1 MYTVR
6 EISKIVGG
14 KIHGISQDD
23 QVDRFVTDTRKSG
36 FSNHCLFIALAGP
49 NYNGHHYITDAYQ
62 QGIRAFLISEKM
74 PSNIHDATY
83 IEVSDTLKAF
93 QKLAAFHLKSLK
105 IQVIAITGSNG
116 KTIVKEW
123 LYQMLNLTFNAVRS
137 PKSYNS
143 QIGVPMSALLAEKQ
157 HQYGI
162 FEAGISQKGEMKK
175 IEEILHPKYG
185 IFTNIGDAHSSGFTD
200 VYQKI
205 EEKLK
210 LFEKTQ
216 TLIYCKDHASL
227 DKTIQSWAKN
237 HKIQLVNWSM
247 KSQAD
252 LAIYQIEEG
261 RNGKKIS
268 AIFNHKVVTLELPFK
283 DPTSIENAVQCW
295 LMALLLGIPN
305 EKIKRSASQLAHL
318 DMRLYQT
325 EGMGETQL
333 IHDYYNSDLSSLEMA
348 IDFLSRQQIKPK
360 KTVILSD
367 LEQNDLSPAKLY
379 RKVARLL
386 SVKKID
392 RVIGIGKHLFK
403 MKFVFKTP
411 EQDFFED
418 MPSFLEAFPN
428 LKWHQE
434 SILIKGARS
443 FRFEQIGRILQRR
456 QHETRFEINLSRLEE
471 NYNFFKS
478 RLKERTKIMAMVKAY
493 SYGSGTHEVAKMLHY
508 KHADYLAVA
517 YTDEG
522 IHLRQAGISTPIMV
536 LNPQSEQFSLMEEY
550 HLEPVLYS
558 FGILQDLIHALKSA
572 SVTAM
577 NVHLEFDTGMHRLG
591 FDKKD
596 TKLLAEWLDT
606 LKGIRVLSVFTH
618 LASSESKSGTDFTHQ
633 QIEVFEKVCKSLKKL
648 LGYDF
653 IRHAANTGGILH
665 HPEAAFNMVRL
676 GIGLYG
682 IDPSGEH
689 HTGLQVV
696 GRLVSYISQIRLV
709 PAGEGIGYGSLSPA
723 EIDRNIG
730 VVAIGYADGVDRRLS
745 CGKGYFTVHGQK
757 APIVGNVCMDMT
769 MIDLTGVPCKEG
781 DEVVVMGEDPTLEAI
796 AAITGTIPY
805 EILTGISERVK
816 RIFIQE

>member
-1 MYTVR
+1 
-6 EISKIVGG
+6 
-14 KIHGISQDD
+14 
-23 QVDRFVTDTRKSG
+23 
-36 FSNHCLFIALAGP
+36 
-49 NYNGHHYITDAYQ
+49 
-62 QGIRAFLISEKM
+62 
-74 PSNIHDATY
+74 
-83 IEVSDTLKAF
+83 
-93 QKLAAFHLKSLK
+93 
-105 IQVIAITGSNG
+105 
-116 KTIVKEW
+116 
-123 LYQMLNLTFNAVRS
+123 
-137 PKSYNS
+137 
-143 QIGVPMSALLAEKQ
+143 MSALLAEKQ

-443 FRFEQIGRILQRR
+443 FRFEQ
-456 QHETRFEINLSRLEE
+456 
-471 NYNFFKS
+471 
-478 RLKERTKIMAMVKAY
+478 
-493 SYGSGTHEVAKMLHY
+493 
-508 KHADYLAVA
+508 
-517 YTDEG
+517 
-522 IHLRQAGISTPIMV
+522 
-536 LNPQSEQFSLMEEY
+536 
-550 HLEPVLYS
+550 
-558 FGILQDLIHALKSA
+558 
-572 SVTAM
+572 
-577 NVHLEFDTGMHRLG
+577 
-591 FDKKD
+591 
-596 TKLLAEWLDT
+596 
-606 LKGIRVLSVFTH
+606 
-618 LASSESKSGTDFTHQ
+618 
-633 QIEVFEKVCKSLKKL
+633 
-648 LGYDF
+648 
-653 IRHAANTGGILH
+653 
-665 HPEAAFNMVRL
+665 
-676 GIGLYG
+676 
-682 IDPSGEH
+682 
-689 HTGLQVV
+689 
-696 GRLVSYISQIRLV
+696 
-709 PAGEGIGYGSLSPA
+709 
-723 EIDRNIG
+723 
-730 VVAIGYADGVDRRLS
+730 
-745 CGKGYFTVHGQK
+745 
-757 APIVGNVCMDMT
+757 
-769 MIDLTGVPCKEG
+769 
-781 DEVVVMGEDPTLEAI
+781 
-796 AAITGTIPY
+796 
-805 EILTGISERVK
+805 
-816 RIFIQE
+816 

>member
-1 MYTVR
+1 
-6 EISKIVGG
+6 
-14 KIHGISQDD
+14 
-23 QVDRFVTDTRKSG
+23 
-36 FSNHCLFIALAGP
+36 
-49 NYNGHHYITDAYQ
+49 
-62 QGIRAFLISEKM
+62 
-74 PSNIHDATY
+74 
-83 IEVSDTLKAF
+83 
-93 QKLAAFHLKSLK
+93 
-105 IQVIAITGSNG
+105 
-116 KTIVKEW
+116 
-123 LYQMLNLTFNAVRS
+123 
-137 PKSYNS
+137 
-143 QIGVPMSALLAEKQ
+143 
-157 HQYGI
+157 
-162 FEAGISQKGEMKK
+162 
-175 IEEILHPKYG
+175 
-185 IFTNIGDAHSSGFTD
+185 
-200 VYQKI
+200 
-205 EEKLK
+205 
-210 LFEKTQ
+210 
-216 TLIYCKDHASL
+216 
-227 DKTIQSWAKN
+227 
-237 HKIQLVNWSM
+237 
-247 KSQAD
+247 
-252 LAIYQIEEG
+252 
-261 RNGKKIS
+261 
-268 AIFNHKVVTLELPFK
+268 
-283 DPTSIENAVQCW
+283 
-295 LMALLLGIPN
+295 
-305 EKIKRSASQLAHL
+305 
-318 DMRLYQT
+318 
-325 EGMGETQL
+325 
-333 IHDYYNSDLSSLEMA
+333 
-348 IDFLSRQQIKPK
+348 
-360 KTVILSD
+360 
-367 LEQNDLSPAKLY
+367 
-379 RKVARLL
+379 
-386 SVKKID
+386 
-392 RVIGIGKHLFK
+392 
-403 MKFVFKTP
+403 
-411 EQDFFED
+411 
-418 MPSFLEAFPN
+418 
-428 LKWHQE
+428 
-434 SILIKGARS
+434 
-443 FRFEQIGRILQRR
+443 
-456 QHETRFEINLSRLEE
+456 
-471 NYNFFKS
+471 
-478 RLKERTKIMAMVKAY
+478 
-493 SYGSGTHEVAKMLHY
+493 
-508 KHADYLAVA
+508 
-517 YTDEG
+517 
-522 IHLRQAGISTPIMV
+522 
-536 LNPQSEQFSLMEEY
+536 MEEY